1 MNRKSFSFSFSEQ
14 KERFH
19 LVLRFS
25 AERILTVTFR
35 VGMVMLFCLIGGYWA
50 SRIVEDRLSAA
61 EIETTRALIA
71 APVSRSLFP
80 ESRERPLTLRDF
92 VAGDPFK
99 AEKPSA
105 EPVKEEVRE
114 ITAGELLD
122 LEGIRLAGTLPGIS
136 VWVEEKGKQS
146 IVLKGQKLKGYEL
159 VAVEDDRIIL
169 HKGAT
174 TLTVLLR
181 YSIPGQRPKSP
192 APAVRTPPQSIS
204 SGNLTAARPGEQGSV
219 SRELVNK
226 LLMDPL
232 DEMKKFR
239 LRPKF
244 DGGAAQGVE
253 VQWLDNGSVLTSLG
267 VQTGDVVQS
276 VNGVEIRN
284 MGDIVN
290 VINSLMGG
298 DNFDVNVVRNGS
310 PVSLKY
316 NIK

>member
-1 MNRKSFSFSFSEQ
+1 MSHDRRSLSTH
-14 KERFH
+14 KER
-19 LVLRFS
+19 VRFLMRS
-25 AERILTVTFR
+25 AIDRFFSVFFR
-35 VGMVMLFCLIGGYWA
+35 VASVVLFCGIGAYWA
-50 SRIVEDRLSAA
+50 SGVLEELFFSDELQA
-61 EIETTRALIA
+61 TRALIS

-80 ESRERPLTLRDF
+80 ESSVRPLTLKEF
-92 VAGDPFK
+92 VAGDPF
-99 AEKPSA
+99 SA
-105 EPVKEEVRE
+105 EAPPPEPVQKEEVRE
-114 ITAGELLD
+114 ITAGELFE

-136 VWVEEKGKQS
+136 VWVEEGGKQS
-146 IVLKGQKLKGYEL
+146 IVLKGQNLKGYEL
-159 VAVEDDRIIL
+159 FAVEDDRIVL
-169 HKGAT
+169 QKGST

-181 YSIPGQRPKSP
+181 YSLKAQTPKTSSP
-192 APAVRTPPQSIS
+192 TVRTPAQVSPPR
-204 SGNLTAARPGEQGSV
+204 NVMAARPGEQGSV
-219 SRELVNK
+219 SREMVNK

-253 VQWLDNGSVLTSLG
+253 VQWLDNASVLTSLG

-298 DNFDVNVVRNGS
+298 DNFDVNVLRNGA

>member
-1 MNRKSFSFSFSEQ
+1 MSRTLSSFFEQ

-19 LVLRFS
+19 FVMRPS
-25 AERILTVTFR
+25 AERFFTMAFR
-35 VGMVMLFCLIGGYWA
+35 AGMVCLFCIIGGYWA
-50 SRIVEDRLSAA
+50 SRILEEHLSAR

-80 ESRERPLTLRDF
+80 ESSERPLTLRDF
-92 VAGDPFK
+92 VAGDPFS
-99 AEKPSA
+99 AEKPPA
-105 EPVKEEVRE
+105 EPEKEEVKE

-122 LEGIRLAGTLPGIS
+122 LEGIRLVGTLPGIS
-136 VWVEEKGKQS
+136 VWVEENGKQS

-159 VAVEDDRIIL
+159 VTVEDDRIIL
-169 HKGAT
+169 HKGST

-181 YSIPGQRPKSP
+181 YSIPGQRPKTS
-192 APAVRTPPQSIS
+192 APAARTPAKPVSP
-204 SGNLTAARPGEQGSV
+204 GNLTAARPGEQGSV